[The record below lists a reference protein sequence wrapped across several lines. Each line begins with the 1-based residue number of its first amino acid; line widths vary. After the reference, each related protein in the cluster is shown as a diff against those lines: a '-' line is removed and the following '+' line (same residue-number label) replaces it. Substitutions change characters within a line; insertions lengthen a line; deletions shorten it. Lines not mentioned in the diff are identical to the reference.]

1 MEIILLAFVMALTFT
16 GYYAMVLFPR
26 QRDFQKRQLMARELV
41 EGDEIVTYGGIIG
54 KVKQIDSAKG
64 VAMVEIA
71 NGVTIRLVIAAM
83 MHRYDPDEIAK
94 NAQMGLANQND
105 ATSTT

>member
-71 NGVTIRLVIAAM
+71 AM